1 MKSDTMKIQP
11 GTEGLMFSVNC
22 LKCGELTRQLA
33 GGNPKPHH
41 TQAVME
47 CTECGRE
54 YLITVQMRPVEAL
67 VRNDSMLEVPN
78 WTRIRAK
85 NSIHGNDDA
94 NG

>member
-1 MKSDTMKIQP
+1 
-11 GTEGLMFSVNC
+11 MFSVNC

-47 CTECGRE
+47 CTKCKRE
-54 YLITVQMRPVEAL
+54 YLVTVQMRPVEAL
-67 VRNDSMLEVPN
+67 VRNDTMLGVPN

-85 NSIHGNDDA
+85 NSLSGTRDGDDE
-94 NG
+94 